1 MIIKNAKVFIDG
13 KFNDVDVRFNEK
25 EILEIG
31 KDLSGDEVI
40 DAEGNELYAGI
51 VDAHCHGGF
60 MRSFGHESR
69 TDAYGSRD
77 EQVKFLSEK
86 LPETGVTTV
95 FPTLA
100 MDLTSFKEEKE
111 AVEHIRSIKSTLKG
125 ADLMKFHFEGTYL
138 TLDRY
143 IEEGGEYPMPT
154 KEHSDWLVSNDY
166 SDVAF
171 ICVAPDL
178 PGAMEWIEYV
188 SSKGIIPE
196 AGYTKCTAEQMIEA
210 ANHGLRT
217 CSHIF
222 NGYQPM
228 HHRDSSA
235 VVGIM
240 LDDRIKAQI
249 TMDGYHV
256 NPAWVKLVIKAKGIE
271 NCYGITDLSS
281 VSGLPDGENVLEDGT
296 VVVTRDGFNWR
307 TDGHILSGNNTMN
320 QMMYRAHNACGL
332 TREQVGLL
340 YAENPASCLGI
351 TDRGKIEV
359 GRKSDFVIMDDYY
372 NVVKTIING
381 EVFYQSWS

>member
-13 KFNDVDVRFNEK
+13 SFHDVDVRFNEN
-25 EILEIG
+25 EITEIG
-31 KDLSGDEVI
+31 KDLQGDEVI
-40 DAEGNELYAGI
+40 DAKGLDLYAGI
-51 VDAHCHGGF
+51 IDTHCHGGF
-60 MRSFGHESR
+60 MCSFGHESR
-69 TDAYGSRD
+69 SDAFGDRMQQLQYLCG
-77 EQVKFLSEK
+77 K

-100 MDLTSFKEEKE
+100 ADLSGYQEEAD
-111 AVEHIRSIKSTLKG
+111 AVKFIRKVRKDIKG
-125 ADLMKFHFEGTYL
+125 ADMMKFHFECTYL

-143 IEEGGEYPMPT
+143 IEEGGEYPLPT
-154 KEHSDWLVSNDY
+154 KEHSDFLVSGDY

-171 ICVAPDL
+171 ICVAPEME
-178 PGAMEWIEYV
+178 GAMEWMDYV
-188 SSKGIIPE
+188 VSKGVIPE
-196 AGYTKCTAEQMIEA
+196 IGYTKCTAEQVIEA
-210 ANHGLRT
+210 ADHGLAT

-222 NGYQPM
+222 NGYVPM

-256 NPAWVKLVIKAKGIE
+256 NPAWVKLVLKVKGIE

-281 VSGLPDGENVLEDGT
+281 VSGLPDGDNVMPDGS

-307 TDGHILSGNNTMN
+307 PDGHILSGNNTMDR
-320 QMMYRAHNACGL
+320 MMFRARNVCGL
-332 TREQVGLL
+332 TKEQVGLL
-340 YAENPASCLGI
+340 YSENPASCLNI

-359 GRKSDFVIMDDYY
+359 GRKSDFVLMDDDY
-372 NVVKTIING
+372 NVKKTIING
-381 EVFYQSWS
+381 QVFYEA

>member
-31 KDLSGDEVI
+31 KDLSGDEII

-51 VDAHCHGGF
+51 IDAHCHGGF

-111 AVEHIRSIKSTLKG
+111 AVEHIRSIRKELKG

-154 KEHSDWLVSNDY
+154 REHSDWLVSNDY

-188 SSKGIIPE
+188 SSKGVIPE

-210 ANHGLRT
+210 ADHGLRT

-281 VSGLPDGENVLEDGT
+281 VSGLQDGENVLEDGT

-320 QMMYRAHNACGL
+320 QMMYRAHNTCGL

-359 GRKSDFVIMDDYY
+359 GRKSDFAIMDNDY
-372 NVVKTIING
+372 NVIKTIING
-381 EVFYQSWS
+381 EVYYQR